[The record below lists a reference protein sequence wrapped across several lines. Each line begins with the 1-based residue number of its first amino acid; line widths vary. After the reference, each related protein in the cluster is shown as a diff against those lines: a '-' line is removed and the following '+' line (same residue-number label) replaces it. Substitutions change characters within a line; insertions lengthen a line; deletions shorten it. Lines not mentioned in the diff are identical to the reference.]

1 MDRDKNARQ
10 TEKER
15 MKEISFEE
23 IYKIFL
29 EKKKNFFLQNHSFEK
44 NLFFQNFLNLDIL
57 LKKQFPFLFCQMFFS
72 FNISLFFSLSLFFF
86 NRKYPTIFH
95 LPHPHRL
102 NSESQLR
109 SELILNFCKLSVS
122 MAGLSGLSASSE
134 TAVAIG

>member
-44 NLFFQNFLNLDIL
+44 NLFF
-57 LKKQFPFLFCQMFFS
+57 
-72 FNISLFFSLSLFFF
+72 
-86 NRKYPTIFH
+86 
-95 LPHPHRL
+95 
-102 NSESQLR
+102 
-109 SELILNFCKLSVS
+109 
-122 MAGLSGLSASSE
+122 
-134 TAVAIG
+134 